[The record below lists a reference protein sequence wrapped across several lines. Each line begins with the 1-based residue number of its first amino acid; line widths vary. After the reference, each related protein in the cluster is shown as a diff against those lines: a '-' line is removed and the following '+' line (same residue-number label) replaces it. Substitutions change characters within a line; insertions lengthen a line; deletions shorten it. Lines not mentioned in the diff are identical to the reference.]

1 MKESAHN
8 EGGLELAS
16 WLCDRS
22 PETSLHWGLHSRDHP
37 DHDDDQADHD
47 DDHDDHNDHD
57 GHDDHIDYDDHSN
70 DR

>member
-37 DHDDDQADHD
+37 DHDDHHD
-47 DDHDDHNDHD
+47 GLDDEDHDDHSV
-57 GHDDHIDYDDHSN
+57 IVS
-70 DR
+70 R

>member
-37 DHDDDQADHD
+37 DHDDDHDDQADIGD
-47 DDHDDHNDHD
+47 DDQNDHDDH
-57 GHDDHIDYDDHSN
+57 GDD
-70 DR
+70 RQ

>member
-22 PETSLHWGLHSRDHP
+22 PETSLHWGLHSRDQP
-37 DHDDDQADHD
+37 DHDDDH

>member
-1 MKESAHN
+1 MSCYEGKHN

-37 DHDDDQADHD
+37 DHDDDHDDHADIGD
-47 DDHDDHNDHD
+47 DDHDDH
-57 GHDDHIDYDDHSN
+57 GDD
-70 DR
+70 RQ

>member
-37 DHDDDQADHD
+37 DHDDDYDGLD
-47 DDHDDHNDHD
+47 NDDHNDH
-57 GHDDHIDYDDHSN
+57 HDHNDDRYH
-70 DR
+70 